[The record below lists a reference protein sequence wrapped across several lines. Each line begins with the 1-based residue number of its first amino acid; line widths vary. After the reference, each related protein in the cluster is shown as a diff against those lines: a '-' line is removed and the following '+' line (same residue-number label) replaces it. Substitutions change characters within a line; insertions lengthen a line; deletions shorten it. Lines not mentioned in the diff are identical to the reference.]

1 MSQVKHIYRN
11 VNNGRTGELTE
22 DQARVF
28 PDLLER
34 VDAAP
39 VVLEPAQV
47 VPLVTVAP
55 TEAASPARITKKKD

>member
-1 MSQVKHIYRN
+1 MSQAKHAYRN
-11 VNNGRTGELTE
+11 VVNGRIGELTE

-34 VDAAP
+34 VDAEP
-39 VVLEPAQV
+39 VAEEPAQV